1 MVSQGQTVATGQDQ
15 PRKLIEFFIVA
26 VAGAAIAITLA
37 WAVFGTLSPS
47 VAAPGQTTMQI
58 LQDPGL
64 LDQRAGERGGSVVVV
79 IPSSESSINGM
90 LEHRR
95 GERGGAAPATKQT
108 GTNGFNG
115 FGNTGYPAATSSEP
129 QVSKPGRVQHRSGPL
144 EFN

>member
-37 WAVFGTLSPS
+37 WAVFGASSPS
-47 VAAPGQTTMQI
+47 VAAPAHTTMQV
-58 LQDPGL
+58 LQEPGL

-79 IPSSESSINGM
+79 IPSSESTINGM
-90 LEHRR
+90 VEHRR
-95 GERGGAAPATKQT
+95 GEIGGTAPAPKQT

-115 FGNTGYPAATSSEP
+115 FGNTGYPAATWP
-129 QVSKPGRVQHRSGPL
+129 ALQHGEL
-144 EFN
+144 E